1 MIKRGKV
8 DNQEESKVAS
18 YRYLEVSI
26 PDLQMIGSNE
36 CDVSRISEEF
46 LHSTILRSSW
56 NLINMDE
63 CAARLEPL
71 TDQYKP
77 IQHQTFEIEIFLD
90 LIVTTRSSPGDKK
103 SH

>member
-1 MIKRGKV
+1 
-8 DNQEESKVAS
+8 
-18 YRYLEVSI
+18 
-26 PDLQMIGSNE
+26 
-36 CDVSRISEEF
+36 
-46 LHSTILRSSW
+46 
-56 NLINMDE
+56 MDE

-103 SH
+103 SHWKKFVRTEVLDKKFQNIAKMCIQNLSTNRANFYT